1 MRRFWLFRS
10 NIRDLEYYHN
20 FNDLE
25 TFENRCHDF
34 YLLMGLW
41 FLKHDIFDEVIVW
54 RIAHKQLPDIVFETN
69 GKKFIQKFC
78 LSFDECLRY
87 PKPMISLFRGGFQEY
102 DNTIKKDP
110 GKFGIKLYLAA
121 GKRIYPKDE
130 KLYDKVLI
138 ESEEDNRGNDIR
150 FYKTCNPN
158 IFRPYEE
165 LKKIYD
171 LCWICNNTQIRHKG
185 QEFFISSI
193 GNSDYLKQL
202 KIIHIGNKPEV
213 GLELCKK
220 YGVNN
225 IRFVGPVER
234 YDINVFLN
242 LSKFGIMTSNKEDGC
257 PRIST
262 EILCSGTPLIIR
274 NQTRLLNFYKK
285 CGVCVFDDKS
295 LKVTV
300 ENAMKY
306 YNQIKKDLD
315 NYKSMFSMDIICGMN
330 ITSWGYINE
339 KNKDS
344 NYRMD

>member
-1 MRRFWLFRS
+1 
-10 NIRDLEYYHN
+10 
-20 FNDLE
+20 
-25 TFENRCHDF
+25 
-34 YLLMGLW
+34 
-41 FLKHDIFDEVIVW
+41 
-54 RIAHKQLPDIVFETN
+54 
-69 GKKFIQKFC
+69 
-78 LSFDECLRY
+78 
-87 PKPMISLFRGGFQEY
+87 
-102 DNTIKKDP
+102 
-110 GKFGIKLYLAA
+110 
-121 GKRIYPKDE
+121 
-130 KLYDKVLI
+130 
-138 ESEEDNRGNDIR
+138 
-150 FYKTCNPN
+150 
-158 IFRPYEE
+158 
-165 LKKIYD
+165 
-171 LCWICNNTQIRHKG
+171 
-185 QEFFISSI
+185 
-193 GNSDYLKQL
+193 L

-285 CGVCVFDDKS
+285 YGVCVFDDKS

-315 NYKSMFSMDIICGMN
+315 NYKGMFSMDIICGMN